1 MAEIF
6 GRHVGFALSLPVV
19 LVAALAGSVGTA
31 IEPAQPKPTSSP
43 SQVPSPTPTPTPTPS
58 AAAKAT
64 AIHINASAVDVLS
77 SDGRVVASLALNS
90 DVKRAV
96 TELTAALGA
105 PPSVTQTT
113 PDHCTASY
121 TVESWG
127 DGLSIWHGADYPL
140 PKGLS
145 FGVGS
150 TASKVQ
156 GVRVETPQG
165 VAVGD
170 LAAAL
175 ITATPAAN
183 IEEAEHTDGTWTS
196 IWYDLVPVADGDY
209 GAFALAKPDPG
220 GDRIHSISSPVF
232 RHGEC

>member
-1 MAEIF
+1 MAEIL
-6 GRHVGFALSLPVV
+6 GRHVGFALGLPVV
-19 LVAALAGSVGTA
+19 LVAALAGCVGTA
-31 IEPAQPKPTSSP
+31 IEPTQPTPTSSTSP
-43 SQVPSPTPTPTPTPS
+43 LPSPTPEPTPT
-58 AAAKAT
+58 ADKAT
-64 AIHINASAVDVLS
+64 AIHIKASAVDVLS
-77 SDGRVVASLALNS
+77 SVGRVFASLALNS
-90 DVKRAV
+90 DVTRAV

-127 DGLSIWHGADYPL
+127 DGLSIWHGPNYPL
-140 PKGLS
+140 PEGLT

-150 TASKVQ
+150 TASNVQ

-170 LAAAL
+170 PAAAL

-183 IEEAEHTDGTWTS
+183 IEKADHTDGRWTS
-196 IWYDLVPVADGDY
+196 IWYDLVPVVDGDY

-220 GDRIHSISSPVF
+220 GDRIYSISSPVF